1 MNAGSS
7 DHSESDGRE
16 IGDLENESGDHGGF
30 PGRNGWKN
38 DSSAKTIENGE
49 AFCKS
54 RSKEGPKPPKKQE
67 SKRRRRPA
75 NNFRENKNWPGTEE

>member
-38 DSSAKTIENGE
+38 DSSAKMIENGE
-49 AFCKS
+49 A
-54 RSKEGPKPPKKQE
+54 
-67 SKRRRRPA
+67 
-75 NNFRENKNWPGTEE
+75 